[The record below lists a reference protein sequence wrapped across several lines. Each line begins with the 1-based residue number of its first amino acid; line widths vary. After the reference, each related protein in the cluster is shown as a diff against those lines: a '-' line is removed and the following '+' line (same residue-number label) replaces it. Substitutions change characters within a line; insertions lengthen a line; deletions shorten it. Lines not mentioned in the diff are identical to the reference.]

1 MRVYKH
7 SGNVQQ
13 QDFSKYIFGKA
24 KTQPSATHVA
34 SSISTASR
42 TRRIGKARLRPPSAR
57 RKVHSHLM
65 PSNGM
70 LAVKR
75 QLRRNTVISVSP
87 RLAHAKYGISVTS
100 VG

>member
-1 MRVYKH
+1 MHFSAKQKRSHRQLMQRLPFRLLRVH
-7 SGNVQQ
+7 VGSGKLGYGRLLLV
-13 QDFSKYIFGKA
+13 GKCI
-24 KTQPSATHVA
+24 V
-34 SSISTASR
+34 I
-42 TRRIGKARLRPPSAR
+42 I
-57 RKVHSHLM
+57 M

>member
-1 MRVYKH
+1 MPSIGHIDPRFHHCHLRILRAVYTIAFRFRW
-7 SGNVQQ
+7 GYGLPAE
-13 QDFSKYIFGKA
+13 F
-24 KTQPSATHVA
+24 
-34 SSISTASR
+34 R
-42 TRRIGKARLRPPSAR
+42 
-57 RKVHSHLM
+57 M

>member
-13 QDFSKYIFGKA
+13 QDFSKCIFRQSKNAAIGNSCSVFHFDCFA
-24 KTQPSATHVA
+24 YTLDQESSATA
-34 SSISTASR
+34 AFCS
-42 TRRIGKARLRPPSAR
+42 
-57 RKVHSHLM
+57 KVHSHLM

-87 RLAHAKYGISVTS
+87 RLAHAKYGISVAS